1 MGRAGVDEEPWE
13 GGGTVRNQRLL
24 YRCTLP
30 SSSIPVPLGFEHVEA
45 LGGSIQSIAAAKAGI
60 LKPGRPAVVSAQP
73 HPEAMAEVLR
83 CAALTGCDVLQAAE
97 LVRGVASQLLSSAR
111 PLMGCSASLGF

>member
-1 MGRAGVDEEPWE
+1 M
-13 GGGTVRNQRLL
+13 
-24 YRCTLP
+24 
-30 SSSIPVPLGFEHVEA
+30 PLGFEHVEA

-83 CAALTGCDVLQAAE
+83 CAALSGCDVLQAAE
-97 LVRGVASQLLSSAR
+97 LVGS
-111 PLMGCSASLGF
+111 GGFSASVLGKASDVVFCFARISLLQG